1 MNELF
6 GGNMVLSLAGNLSA
20 DLVVLVVGDVVG
32 RPGRI
37 WLRRYLKDLRLHF
50 GVSLVVANVENAS
63 GGFGITE
70 DSYKELLDAGVDVM
84 TSGNHHYDQK
94 GDKSWMERSDFLIRP
109 LNFPPESPG
118 RTAVSLTGLMARPLT
133 ILNLMGRTFMKPYDC
148 PFRAVTPFLAS
159 DAEFLLL
166 DVHAE
171 TSSEKQALAWLSAG
185 RASAVWGTHTHVPT
199 ADARILRGFTG
210 YQTDL
215 GMTGAYDS
223 VIGMEIE
230 PVLQS
235 FCSLEKP
242 RFKVAEGDVRLAG
255 SLLTLDRTSGACKA
269 IQPLFLQSWELGQG
283 QEGRQGDPPQVPGR
297 LAEKGETHGQGKTC
311 GNQQTP

>member
-1 MNELF
+1 MNDHLE
-6 GGNMVLSLAGNLSA
+6 GSMAQDLAGSETK
-20 DLVVLVVGDVVG
+20 DLIVLVVGDVLG

-37 WLRRYLKDLRLHF
+37 WLRRHLHTLRMLY

-70 DSYKELLDAGVDVM
+70 DSYKELLDSGVDVM

-94 GDKSWMERSDFLIRP
+94 GDKSWMERADFLIHP
-109 LNFPPESPG
+109 LNFPPDSPG
-118 RTAVSLTGLMARPLT
+118 QTVVRLPGLMARPLT
-133 ILNLMGRTFMKPYDC
+133 LLNLMGRTFMKPYDC
-148 PFRAVTPFLAS
+148 PFRAVEPFLAS
-159 DAEFLLL
+159 DAEFLLI

-171 TSSEKQALAWLSAG
+171 TSSEKQALAWLMAG

-215 GMTGAYDS
+215 GMTGAYES

-230 PVLQS
+230 PVIQS
-235 FCSLEKP
+235 FRSLEKP

-255 SLLTLDRTSGACKA
+255 SMLTLDRNSGACKA
-269 IQPLFLQSWELGQG
+269 IQPLFLQGWELAQG
-283 QEGRQGDPPQVPGR
+283 QDGR
-297 LAEKGETHGQGKTC
+297 
-311 GNQQTP
+311 